1 MEVVCSW
8 SARAL
13 FPEAIDIT
21 VTNVETT
28 ENGMSIDAR
37 TAGEDACCP
46 GCSQWSQR
54 VHGSYWRHPPTY
66 PPPDHRCAF
75 AFGSADCCV
84 RTSDAVGGPSSNRC
98 QA

>member
-1 MEVVCSW
+1 MDEVCAW
-8 SARAL
+8 IARAL

-28 ENGMSIDAR
+28 ENGMSIEAR
-37 TAGEDACCP
+37 TAGDGACCP
-46 GCSQWSQR
+46 ACSQWSQR
-54 VHGSYWRHPPTY
+54 VHGSYWRHPADH

-75 AFGSADCCV
+75 AFGSAGFCA
-84 RTSDAVGGPSSNRC
+84 RTPDAVGGPSSNRW